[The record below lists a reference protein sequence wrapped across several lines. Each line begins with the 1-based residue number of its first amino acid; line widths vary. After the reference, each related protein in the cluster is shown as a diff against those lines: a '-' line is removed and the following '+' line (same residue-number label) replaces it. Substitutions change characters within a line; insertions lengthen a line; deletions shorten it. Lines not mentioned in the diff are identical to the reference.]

1 MSLLIMSVS
10 KRCDIISAE
19 SPMGEVKVEV
29 NLENSLDRGL
39 VQRGFLRDD
48 EVRSITVRVLA
59 DTGAVMLVLPQD
71 EVEAL
76 GLNEVRKAVVRYADE
91 RTEERSVAGPVTVR
105 VDGRAATVD
114 CIVGPPNSEP
124 LLGHVVL
131 EIMDLLVDRLQQKL
145 TPRPESPFLPE
156 LKLK

>member
-1 MSLLIMSVS
+1 M
-10 KRCDIISAE
+10 
-19 SPMGEVKVEV
+19 MGEVKVEV
-29 NLENSLDRGL
+29 KLENTTDRELVLRGL
-39 VQRGFLRDD
+39 LTEDQVRAFSVQ
-48 EVRSITVRVLA
+48 VIA

-76 GLNEVRKAVVRYADE
+76 GLREIRKAVVRYADE
-91 RTEERSVAGPVTVR
+91 RKEERPVAGPVTVR

-131 EIMDLLVDRLQQKL
+131 EIMDLLVDPLQQKL
-145 TPRPESPFLPE
+145 VPRPESPFLPE

>member
-1 MSLLIMSVS
+1 
-10 KRCDIISAE
+10 
-19 SPMGEVKVEV
+19 MGEVKVEV
-29 NLENSLDRGL
+29 KLENATDRELVLRGL
-39 VQRGFLRDD
+39 ITEEQ
-48 EVRSITVRVLA
+48 VRSFNVHVIA

-76 GLNEVRKAVVRYADE
+76 GLREVRKAVVRYADE
-91 RTEERSVAGPVTVR
+91 RKEERPVAGPVTVR

-131 EIMDLLVDRLQQKL
+131 EIMDLLVDPLQQKL
-145 TPRPESPFLPE
+145 IPRPESPFLPE

>member
-1 MSLLIMSVS
+1 M
-10 KRCDIISAE
+10 
-19 SPMGEVKVEV
+19 MGEVKVELK
-29 NLENSLDRGL
+29 LENTTDRELVLRGL
-39 VQRGFLRDD
+39 LTEDQFRTFNIHL
-48 EVRSITVRVLA
+48 IA

-76 GLNEVRKAVVRYADE
+76 GLREIRKAVVRYADE
-91 RTEERSVAGPVTVR
+91 RKEERPVAGPVTVR

-131 EIMDLLVDRLQQKL
+131 EIMDLLVDPLQQKL
-145 TPRPESPFLPE
+145 VPRPESPFLPE

>member
-1 MSLLIMSVS
+1 
-10 KRCDIISAE
+10 
-19 SPMGEVKVEV
+19 MGEVKVEV
-29 NLENSLDRGL
+29 KLENTTDREL
-39 VQRGFLRDD
+39 VLRGILTEDQ
-48 EVRSITVRVLA
+48 VRSFNIEVIA

-76 GLNEVRKAVVRYADE
+76 GLREIRKAVFRYADE
-91 RTEERSVAGPVTVR
+91 RKEERAVAGPVTVR
-105 VDGRAATVD
+105 VDGRGATVD

-131 EIMDLLVDRLQQKL
+131 EIMDLLVDPLQQKL
-145 TPRPESPFLPE
+145 IPRPESPFLPE

>member
-1 MSLLIMSVS
+1 
-10 KRCDIISAE
+10 
-19 SPMGEVKVEV
+19 MGEVKVEV
-29 NLENSLDRGL
+29 QLENAVDRGM
-39 VQRGFLRDD
+39 VRRGLLTEDQ
-48 EVRSITVRVLA
+48 VRSFKVLVLA

-71 EVEAL
+71 QVEAL
-76 GLNEVRKAVVRYADE
+76 GLVEIRKAVVTYADE
-91 RTEERSVAGPVTVR
+91 RKEERPLAGPVTVG

-131 EIMDLLVDRLQQKL
+131 EIMDLLVDPLQQKL
-145 TPRPESPFLPE
+145 IPRPESPFLPE

>member
-1 MSLLIMSVS
+1 
-10 KRCDIISAE
+10 
-19 SPMGEVKVEV
+19 MGEVKVEV
-29 NLENSLDRGL
+29 KLENTTDREL
-39 VQRGFLRDD
+39 VLRGILTEDQ
-48 EVRSITVRVLA
+48 VRSFNIEVIA

-76 GLNEVRKAVVRYADE
+76 GLREIRKAVFRYADE
-91 RTEERSVAGPVTVR
+91 RKEERAVAGPVTVR
-105 VDGRAATVD
+105 VDGRGATVD

-131 EIMDLLVDRLQQKL
+131 EIMDLLVDPLQQRL
-145 TPRPESPFLPE
+145 IPRPESPFLPE

>member
-1 MSLLIMSVS
+1 
-10 KRCDIISAE
+10 
-19 SPMGEVKVEV
+19 MGEVRVEV
-29 NLENSLDRGL
+29 KLENTTDRELVLRGL
-39 VQRGFLRDD
+39 LTEDQ
-48 EVRSITVRVLA
+48 VRTFDVHVVA

-76 GLNEVRKAVVRYADE
+76 GLREIREAVVRYADE
-91 RTEERSVAGPVTVR
+91 RKEERSVAGPVTVR
-105 VDGRAATVD
+105 VNGRAATVD

-131 EIMDLLVDRLQQKL
+131 EIMDLLIDPLQQKL
-145 TPRPESPFLPE
+145 VPRPESPFLPE

>member
-1 MSLLIMSVS
+1 
-10 KRCDIISAE
+10 
-19 SPMGEVKVEV
+19 
-29 NLENSLDRGL
+29 
-39 VQRGFLRDD
+39 
-48 EVRSITVRVLA
+48 
-59 DTGAVMLVLPQD
+59 MLVLPQD

-76 GLNEVRKAVVRYADE
+76 GLPEVRKAVVKYADE
-91 RTEERSVAGPVTVR
+91 RTEERSVARPVTVR

-124 LLGHVVL
+124 SLGHVVL
-131 EIMDLLVDRLQQKL
+131 EIMDLLVDPLQQKL

>member
-1 MSLLIMSVS
+1 
-10 KRCDIISAE
+10 
-19 SPMGEVKVEV
+19 MGEVKVEV
-29 NLENSLDRGL
+29 KLENTTDRELVLRGL
-39 VQRGFLRDD
+39 LKEEQ
-48 EVRSITVRVLA
+48 VRSFNVHLIA
-59 DTGAVMLVLPQD
+59 DTGAAMLVLPQD

-76 GLNEVRKAVVRYADE
+76 GLREIRKAVVRYADE
-91 RTEERSVAGPVTVR
+91 RKEERAVAGPVTVR

-131 EIMDLLVDRLQQKL
+131 EIMDLLVDPLQQKL
-145 TPRPESPFLPE
+145 IPRPESPFLPE

>member
-1 MSLLIMSVS
+1 
-10 KRCDIISAE
+10 
-19 SPMGEVKVEV
+19 MGEVKVEV
-29 NLENSLDRGL
+29 KLENTTDREL
-39 VQRGFLRDD
+39 VLRGILTEDQ
-48 EVRSITVRVLA
+48 VRSFNIEVIA

-76 GLNEVRKAVVRYADE
+76 GLREIRKAVVRYADE
-91 RTEERSVAGPVTVR
+91 RKEERAVAGPVTVR
-105 VDGRAATVD
+105 VDGRGATVD

-131 EIMDLLVDRLQQKL
+131 EIMDLLVDPLQQKL

>member
-1 MSLLIMSVS
+1 
-10 KRCDIISAE
+10 
-19 SPMGEVKVEV
+19 MGEVKVEV
-29 NLENSLDRGL
+29 KLENATDRELVLRGL
-39 VQRGFLRDD
+39 LTEDQ
-48 EVRSITVRVLA
+48 VRSFNVHLIA

-76 GLNEVRKAVVRYADE
+76 GLREIRKAVVRYADE
-91 RTEERSVAGPVTVR
+91 RKEERTVAGPVTVR

-131 EIMDLLVDRLQQKL
+131 EIMDLLVDPLQQKL
-145 TPRPESPFLPE
+145 IPRPESPFLPE

>member
-1 MSLLIMSVS
+1 
-10 KRCDIISAE
+10 
-19 SPMGEVKVEV
+19 
-29 NLENSLDRGL
+29 
-39 VQRGFLRDD
+39 
-48 EVRSITVRVLA
+48 
-59 DTGAVMLVLPQD
+59 MLVLPQD

-76 GLNEVRKAVVRYADE
+76 GLPEVRKAVVKYADE
-91 RTEERSVAGPVTVR
+91 RTEERSVAGPGPVTVTVR

-131 EIMDLLVDRLQQKL
+131 KIMDLLVDPLQQKL
-145 TPRPESPFLPE
+145 APRPGSPFLPE